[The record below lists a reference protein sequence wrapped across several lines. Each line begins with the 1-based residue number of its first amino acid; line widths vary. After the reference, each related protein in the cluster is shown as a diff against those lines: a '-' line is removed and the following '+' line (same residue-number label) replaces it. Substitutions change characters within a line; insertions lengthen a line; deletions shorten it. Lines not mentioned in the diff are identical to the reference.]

1 MKNIW
6 QKADKLL
13 EEYKNRN
20 SDWDEPEDLDDFAIE
35 ALAEEPIDT
44 LLSERGLTRE
54 QALSKAKAERD
65 TYNALAERLGI
76 ESREFPWLW
85 IELIGKCESDLTED
99 SIELLLWLTVGGS
112 FSDDTDDFTE
122 REAEDFAIR
131 RYIGVK
137 DRAAELKNYFNDL
150 HEKLSE
156 FAEIIDQI
164 NSIKTFKTG
173 SSDETDVERVFSVM
187 CENDFA
193 EKCDNRELFYNNLE
207 MISQMIN
214 KYDFL
219 KPIKPLVYFHTYV
232 RQQNK
237 LLNKDG
243 FIPNLKK
250 LFEERNYG
258 ILENNEKNFKQ
269 YAEYC
274 RLYILL
280 KGCFPDADEK
290 LCDTGFMCCSNLA
303 NWYHELGYMDY
314 TCDLPEGIPFTPYE
328 VIREMGVFCFDESM
342 RPDSPGK
349 LKKWRKR
356 YHSLYIEAIRVVENI
371 RFEELGDFAEL
382 GEKYCQKFFSGEF
395 LELVTSE
402 NHDAAWGLLVY
413 ETERRFDELLEYK
426 IFDIFD
432 KYYIKA

>member
-6 QKADKLL
+6 QSVDKLL
-13 EEYKNRN
+13 KDYEKRK
-20 SDWDEPEDLDDFAIE
+20 SDFDELADFDDIAIE
-35 ALAEEPIDT
+35 MLAEEPLDT
-44 LLSERGLTRE
+44 LLSKREITRE
-54 QALSKAKAERD
+54 QALSDAKAELD

-76 ESREFPWLW
+76 ASRELPWLW
-85 IELIGKCESDLTED
+85 IELIGKCESDPTED
-99 SIELLLWLTVGGS
+99 SIRLLMWLTVGGS

-137 DRAAELKNYFNDL
+137 NRAAELKDYFNDL
-150 HEKLSE
+150 HEKFSE
-156 FAEIIDQI
+156 FIKILIEVD
-164 NSIKTFKTG
+164 SVKTFKFG
-173 SSDETDVERVFSVM
+173 SADKNDVERVFSVIL
-187 CENDFA
+187 ENGFA
-193 EKCDNRELFYNNLE
+193 EKCDDTEVLHNNLWAL
-207 MISQMIN
+207 SQMIN

-219 KPIKPLVYFHTYV
+219 KPIKPLVYFQAYV

-280 KGCFPDADEK
+280 KGCFPDMDEK

-303 NWYHELGYMDY
+303 SWYHELGYMDY

-356 YHSLYIEAIRVVENI
+356 YHSLYIEAIRAVENI